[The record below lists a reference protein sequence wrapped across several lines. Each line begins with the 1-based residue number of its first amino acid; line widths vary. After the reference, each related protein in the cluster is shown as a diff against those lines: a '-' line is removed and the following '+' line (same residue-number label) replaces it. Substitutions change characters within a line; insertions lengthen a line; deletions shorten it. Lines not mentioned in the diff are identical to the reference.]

1 MKKMIALAALAGLA
15 TSAAANHIVKPPD
28 LGPYWHPIDGGTG
41 TYVYASDFVL
51 GGSDTKV
58 DTLGMW
64 LLSQTGGTQ
73 SIRFEIWGDT
83 GGAGPDPSN
92 VLAGTGSINPAV
104 GGNLDYHEAPASF
117 SANLVPG
124 NRYWFAAT
132 VVGEGGGAAYQTGG
146 HTQNSVYNDNGTF
159 WFSNDP
165 TGMNFDG
172 KNQTPQIA
180 FAVHM
185 VPAPGAL
192 ALMGLGGLVAAR
204 RRR

>member
-28 LGPYWHPIDGGTG
+28 LGPFWHPIDGGTG

-64 LLSQTGGTQ
+64 LLSQTGTTQ

-83 GGAGPDPSN
+83 GGNGPDPSS

-104 GGNLDYHEAPASF
+104 GGTLDYHEAPASF

-132 VVGEGGGAAYQTGG
+132 WSARAAAQPTRPAA
-146 HTQNSVYNDNGTF
+146 TPRTASTTTTAPSGTR
-159 WFSNDP
+159 
-165 TGMNFDG
+165 T
-172 KNQTPQIA
+172 TP
-180 FAVHM
+180 
-185 VPAPGAL
+185 PG
-192 ALMGLGGLVAAR
+192 
-204 RRR
+204 